1 MRITYDA
8 KADAAYV
15 YLADVVNKPETHVVT
30 DDVYLDFD
38 EHGRLVGVEVL
49 DASKHL
55 DLSYLEPLLERL
67 NELSVCWYRLRNE
80 LVSWQ
85 RTGQP
90 IKTLDKGVKNWI
102 EEVTDDRVVLK
113 SEDPRSRGPRPPITR
128 KMLEIGDTQWHKK
141 NRRLAVVRA
150 LWDLG
155 GYPFPLETR
164 NK

>member
-15 YLADVVNKPETHVVT
+15 YLAEVVNKPDTHVVT

-38 EHGRLVGVEVL
+38 EDGRLVGVEIL

-55 DLSYLEPLLERL
+55 DLSYLEPLLEPL

-80 LVSWQ
+80 LVSWR
-85 RTGQP
+85 RTGRP
-90 IKTLDKGVKNWI
+90 IKTLDKCVRNWI

-113 SEDPRSRGPRPPITR
+113 SEDPRSRRSRHITR
-128 KMLEIGDTQWHKK
+128 KMLEIGDTQWHKGK
-141 NRRLAVVRA
+141 RQLAIVRA
-150 LWDLG
+150 LWELG
-155 GYPFPLETR
+155 GYPFPPETR
-164 NK
+164 NEC